1 MNMEGR
7 AQIKYIRTS
16 PRKLRLVCDLIK
28 GRNINEVLGILS
40 MLEQRASSVVEKG
53 IKSAV
58 ANIQEKGK
66 QGKVAVDID
75 KFYLA
80 EVAVDQGPTLKRF
93 RARAMGRAAPIRKK
107 SSHLRVVLKEEK
119 WDRK

>member
-1 MNMEGR
+1 MEGKAEVR
-7 AQIKYIRTS
+7 YIRIS
-16 PRKLRLVCDLIK
+16 PRKIRLVCDLVR
-28 GRNINEVLGILS
+28 GRNINEVLGVLS
-40 MLEQRASSVVEKG
+40 TLEQKPATIVEKG

-66 QGKVAVDID
+66 QEKKTVNID

-80 EVAVDQGPTLKRF
+80 EVTVDQGPTLKRF

-107 SSHLRVVLKEEK
+107 SSHLRLVVKEEN

>member
-1 MNMEGR
+1 MEGR

-40 MLEQRASSVVEKG
+40 ASKQRAASIVEKG